1 MNFLDNIIEQF
12 GAKNIIIVAVSLL
25 VIIITLFT
33 YWMIKLKGYRKEIV
47 DLENDLNAIKTLPI
61 QYRLGRVKSIGKNMP
76 EIMEKYEEFDLEFNE
91 LLELQNNEIA
101 PLLNDIDE
109 RLFYRKLKKVR
120 KDLNRLKEAIDSYE
134 KRSKDLLAEIEV
146 ITEIENIQ
154 RVEIIKVKEKF
165 RKTNDDYATVRFK
178 IKDYVPAIPAMFND
192 IDQRFVE
199 LEALMN
205 TQRFDDAK
213 VSTEAIDKDIDLLSA
228 YLRDLPT
235 YISIVRKYIPKR
247 LDELN
252 RSIKEMKERNFSL
265 EKLNTTVRYN
275 KIHNDLEKTI
285 QAIKKLELEE
295 VGTAIEVMTDDINSL
310 TSDFEKEENAYSK
323 YEEARNNCYKHIGH
337 LDEGLRNTI
346 ASFEELQ
353 ENYLLTDYEIKV
365 KDDYEDFKKI
375 LDELTELTL
384 VIESND
390 FSYSVMIEQ
399 FDQLIESC
407 KPFDDELNKY
417 IELENSLRLE
427 EKRALDELENINI
440 VLLEIKSEIKN
451 NHLPMI
457 NESYKDY
464 INDSYQKAD
473 EILKFIRHRPID
485 LGRLSIQVDAA
496 RDVIYKLYDNVHNLI
511 VTAEMVED
519 AIIYGNRY
527 RTSFLEV
534 NTELTKAELLY
545 RNGEYT
551 KALTTAVDI
560 IEKIKPGSY
569 EMLINK
575 NDTKS

>member
-1 MNFLDNIIEQF
+1 MDFLDNIIEQF
-12 GAKNIIIVAVSLL
+12 GAQNIIIVGVSLL
-25 VIIITLFT
+25 VIILVLLV
-33 YWMIKLKGYRKEIV
+33 YWIVKLKSYRKEIV
-47 DLENDLNAIKTLPI
+47 DLENDMNAIKTLPI
-61 QYRLGRVKSIGKNMP
+61 QYRLGRIKSIGKNMP
-76 EIMEKYEEFDLEFNE
+76 DVMEKYEEFELEFNE
-91 LLELQNNEIA
+91 LLELQGNEIA
-101 PLLNDIDE
+101 PLMNDIDE
-109 RLFYRKLKKVR
+109 RLFYRKIRGIR
-120 KDLNRLKEAIDSYE
+120 KDINKLKELIVDYE
-134 KRSKDLLAEIEV
+134 KRSQNLLKEIEV
-146 ITEIENIQ
+146 ITEIENVQ
-154 RVEIIKVKEKF
+154 RVAIIKVKEKY
-165 RKTNDDYATVRFK
+165 RKTTDDYAAVRFK
-178 IKDYVPAIPAMFND
+178 IEDFVPAVPAMIED

-199 LEALMN
+199 LETLMN

-213 VSTEAIDKDIDLLSA
+213 VSTNEIDKDIDLLNT
-228 YLRDLPT
+228 YIRDLPT

-252 RSIKEMKERNFSL
+252 KTIKEMRERNFSI
-265 EKLNTTVRYN
+265 EKLDTTVRYN
-275 KIHNDLEKTI
+275 IIHTDLEKTI
-285 QAIKKLELEE
+285 QAIKHLDLEN
-295 VGTAIEVMTDDINSL
+295 VGSAIETMTDDINSL
-310 TSDFEKEENAYSK
+310 AADFEKEENAYNL

-337 LDEGLRNTI
+337 LDEGLQKSIN
-346 ASFEELQ
+346 SFEELQ
-353 ENYLLTDYEIKV
+353 ENYLLTDYQITV
-365 KDDYEDFKKI
+365 KEDYENFKEI
-375 LDELTELTL
+375 LDDLEKITT

-390 FSYSVMIEQ
+390 FSYSAMIES
-399 FDQLIESC
+399 FEKLIERC

-485 LGRLSIQVDAA
+485 LNRLSVQVDAA

-551 KALTTAVDI
+551 KALTTGVDI

-575 NDTKS
+575 HDTKL

>member
-1 MNFLDNIIEQF
+1 MDFLDNIIEQF
-12 GAKNIIIVAVSLL
+12 GAQKIIIVGVSLL
-25 VIIITLFT
+25 VIILVLLV
-33 YWMIKLKGYRKEIV
+33 YWIVKLKSYRKEIV
-47 DLENDLNAIKTLPI
+47 DLENDMNAIKTLPI
-61 QYRLGRVKSIGKNMP
+61 QYRLGRIKSIGKNMP
-76 EIMEKYEEFDLEFNE
+76 DVMEKYEEFELEFNE
-91 LLELQNNEIA
+91 LLELQGNEIA
-101 PLLNDIDE
+101 PLMNDIDE
-109 RLFYRKLKKVR
+109 RLFYRKIRGIR
-120 KDLNRLKEAIDSYE
+120 KDINKLKELIVDYE
-134 KRSKDLLAEIEV
+134 KRSQNLLKEIEV
-146 ITEIENIQ
+146 ITEIENVQ
-154 RVEIIKVKEKF
+154 RVAIIKVKEKY
-165 RKTNDDYATVRFK
+165 RKTTDDYAAVRFK
-178 IKDYVPAIPAMFND
+178 IEDFVPAVPAMIED

-199 LEALMN
+199 LETLMN

-213 VSTEAIDKDIDLLSA
+213 VSTNKIDKDIDLLNT
-228 YLRDLPT
+228 YIRDLPT

-252 RSIKEMKERNFSL
+252 KTIKEMRERNFSV
-265 EKLNTTVRYN
+265 EKLDTTVRYN
-275 KIHNDLEKTI
+275 IIHTDLEKTI
-285 QAIKKLELEE
+285 QAIKHLDLEN
-295 VGTAIEVMTDDINSL
+295 VGSAIETMTDDINSL
-310 TSDFEKEENAYSK
+310 AADFEKEENAYNL

-337 LDEGLRNTI
+337 LDEGLQKTI
-346 ASFEELQ
+346 NSFEELQ
-353 ENYLLTDYEIKV
+353 ENYLLTDYQITV
-365 KDDYEDFKKI
+365 KEDYENFKEI
-375 LDELTELTL
+375 LDDLEKITT

-390 FSYSVMIEQ
+390 FSYSAMIES
-399 FDQLIESC
+399 FEKLIERC

-485 LGRLSIQVDAA
+485 LNRLSVQVDAA

-575 NDTKS
+575 NDTKL